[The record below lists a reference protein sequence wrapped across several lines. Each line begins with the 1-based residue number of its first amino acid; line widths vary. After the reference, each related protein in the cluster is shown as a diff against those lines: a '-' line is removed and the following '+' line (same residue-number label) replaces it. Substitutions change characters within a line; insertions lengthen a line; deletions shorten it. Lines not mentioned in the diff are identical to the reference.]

1 MIYLRDN
8 FLRNAGVNMEL
19 NKFSEL
25 LRSVAPASDA
35 AALSAKRRW
44 DLIAKPIG
52 SLGLLEDSI
61 IRIAALTG
69 SDDVQ
74 LKKRA
79 VFVFCA
85 DNGVVAEGV
94 TQTGPEVTAI
104 VAENLTRGD
113 TSVCRMAAVAHAE
126 IVPIDMGMLTASQN
140 SKILDRRVACGT
152 KNMVFGPA
160 MTKEEA
166 VAGICSGIELV
177 REFKEKGYG
186 IIATGEM
193 GIGNTTT
200 SSAVASVLLGRPV
213 TSVTGRGA
221 GLSDE
226 GLVRKIDAIERAIK
240 ANRPDPSDPLDVLSK
255 LGGFDIAGMV
265 GAFIGGAICRVPII
279 IDGFIS
285 AVSALIAKRLCPNA
299 ACALFPSHVSAEP
312 AGMMVLEELGLVPLI
327 TAGMRLGEGTGAV
340 ALLPLLD
347 MGLAVYNGMATFD
360 DIGIEAYTPQGG

>member
-1 MIYLRDN
+1 MIYLNDN
-8 FLRNAGVNMEL
+8 FLRKAGVNLAL
-19 NKFSEL
+19 NEFYEL
-25 LRSVAPASDA
+25 LNTVAPAIES

-85 DNGVVAEGV
+85 DNGVVSEGV

-113 TSVCRMAAVAHAE
+113 TSVCRMAAVARAE
-126 IVPIDMGMLTASQN
+126 VVPVDMGMLTASKN
-140 SKILDRRVACGT
+140 ERILDRRIASGT
-152 KNMVFGPA
+152 KNMVLGPA
-160 MTKEEA
+160 MTKEDA
-166 VAGICSGIELV
+166 VKGIRHGIELV
-177 REFKEKGYG
+177 REFKEKGFG

-200 SSAVASVLLGRPV
+200 SSAVAAVLLGKPV

-221 GLSDE
+221 GLSDD
-226 GLVRKIDAIERAIK
+226 GLVRKISAIERAIK
-240 ANRPDPSDPLDVLSK
+240 LNEPDPSDPLDVLSK
-255 LGGFDIAGMV
+255 LGGFDIAGMT
-265 GAFIGGAICRVPII
+265 GAFIGGAIYRVPII

-299 ACALFPSHVSAEP
+299 ACAMFPSHVSAEP
-312 AGMMVLEELGLVPLI
+312 AGTMVLDELGLKALI

-347 MGLAVYNGMATFD
+347 MGLAVYNGMPTFD